1 MQPKE
6 SPNSHR
12 PLGEIL
18 VEQGVIDEAGL
29 TKALAHRRE
38 KNVKLGA
45 ALVELGLATE
55 AAISAALRRQGK
67 VQWIHLSPNIVNQ
80 AVAMELAEQ
89 QCREY
94 GALPINRIAG
104 ITTVALGDPSDLYL
118 LDELSR
124 QLKTRVFAVHADPE
138 QIKACQDAVYSAP
151 TDTIEVKDLADDED
165 LQTDEVSGD
174 QIVRLVQNSIE
185 QAFASGASDIHFET
199 HRDDLVLRYRIDG
212 GMVTKLTVPRSWSR
226 GVISRIKVMANM
238 DIAQRRLPQDG
249 RAQLELGGS
258 RVDLRVATSPCLY
271 GEVAV
276 IRILDGGRK
285 LRGLDSL
292 GFEARQLADLRKMI
306 GNNDGF
312 VVATGPTGSGKTTT
326 LYALLQELN
335 SPDSKLITLEDPV
348 ENHLQGATQINAD
361 ARSGMTFA
369 RGLRSILR
377 QDPDVVLVG
386 EIRDQETAHI
396 AIEASMTGHLVLSTL
411 HTLGTA
417 ETILRLLDLEVEA
430 FVLADALRGVVAQ
443 RLVRRVCEHCAQI
456 VRPSENHLAIL
467 VQTKLVDSDFS
478 YKRGAGCEHCSG
490 TGYKGRVALY
500 EVMYVDRAMGDVIR
514 RQGRTDEIRA
524 VMRANGVLA
533 LSEDAMRK
541 CKQGITTVEEILPIL
556 LQVL

>member
-1 MQPKE
+1 VQP
-6 SPNSHR
+6 SPSAPSHR

-18 VEQGVIDEAGL
+18 IEQGVIDEAGL

-38 KNVKLGA
+38 KNVKLGQ
-45 ALVELGLATE
+45 ALVELGLATD

-67 VQWIHLSPNIVNQ
+67 VQWIHLTPNIVSLK
-80 AVAMELAEQ
+80 VAQELDEEHS
-89 QCREY
+89 RDF
-94 GALPINRIAG
+94 GAIAINRIAG
-104 ITTVALGDPSDLYL
+104 ITTVALADPSDLPV
-118 LDELSR
+118 LDEISR
-124 QLKTRVFAVHADPE
+124 LLKTRVFAVHADPE
-138 QIKACQDAVYSAP
+138 EIRHCQDAIFAAP
-151 TDTIEVKDLADDED
+151 AEVAEVKDLAEDED
-165 LQTDEVSGD
+165 LTSDEVSGD
-174 QIVRLVQNSIE
+174 QIVRLVQNTID

-199 HRDDLVLRYRIDG
+199 HRDDLVIRYRIDG

-249 RAQLELGGS
+249 RAQLELAGS

-292 GFEARQLADLRKMI
+292 GFEERQLADLRKMI

-417 ETILRLLDLEVEA
+417 ETILRLLDLEIEA

-443 RLVRRVCEHCAQI
+443 RLVRRVCEHCAQV
-456 VRPSENHLAIL
+456 VRPQEAHLGL
-467 VQTKLVDSDFS
+467 LLQTKLVDADFS
-478 YKRGAGCEHCSG
+478 YKRGAGCEYCSG
-490 TGYKGRVALY
+490 TGYRGRVALY
-500 EVMYVDRAMGDVIR
+500 EVMYVNRELGDVIR
-514 RQGRTDEIRA
+514 REGRTDEIRA
-524 VMRANGVLA
+524 VMRNNGVLT
-533 LSEDAMRK
+533 LSEDAIRK
-541 CKQGITTVEEILPIL
+541 CKQGVTTVEEILPIL